1 MSGPMIPLT
10 VASLL
15 LVTSSAFAQDLS
27 QYDPAGYSG
36 GYAEGVSGP
45 LGSDQLYPF
54 DAQETWQHGYIQY
67 MPFYGAYKHFRPYNY
82 KNVLSQTQTAAGW
95 GMSAKMPY
103 SQQYWHRYHERSR
116 MGNNA
121 PSANYQSLPVF
132 RKPEQQSNVPPQQ
145 NHGQHPAQQSMP
157 QQQFIPPGQVPQRPP
172 QIQPLPVPQ
181 RGGALQFTPAPHQNL
196 QIPRQNLQPH
206 TGVSYQYPAQQPS
219 AIQSSNRSFAVPQ
232 MNAPINQNFSQ
243 QPLLIAP

>member
-1 MSGPMIPLT
+1 MSGRMIPLA

-15 LVTSSAFAQDLS
+15 LVTSSALAQDLS

-45 LGSDQLYPF
+45 LGSDQLYPY

-95 GMSAKMPY
+95 GMSPKMPY

-121 PSANYQSLPVF
+121 PTGAYQSLPVF
-132 RKPEQQSNVPPQQ
+132 RQPNQQ
-145 NHGQHPAQQSMP
+145 GQMP
-157 QQQFIPPGQVPQRPP
+157 QPP
-172 QIQPLPVPQ
+172 QIQAPPVPQ
-181 RGGALQFTPAPHQNL
+181 RGRAPQFTPAPQNG
-196 QIPRQNLQPH
+196 QPH
-206 TGVSYQYPAQQPS
+206 TGVSYQYPTQQPS
-219 AIQSSNRSFAVPQ
+219 ALQSSNGAFAVPQ
-232 MNAPINQNFSQ
+232 MNAPINQNYSQ
-243 QPLLIAP
+243 RPLLIAP